1 MFQPLGVHLL
11 IEDYFEIFRQTV
23 QFRTVCFRSYQ
34 SEPVPCRRFRQS
46 LHQIPDVSSE
56 SEIIPM
62 ANVNGNVQ
70 RQGYTLVVAS
80 FQA

>member
-1 MFQPLGVHLL
+1 MFQLLGVHFL
-11 IEDYFEIFRQTV
+11 IEDYFEILRQTV
-23 QFRTVCFRSYQ
+23 QFSTVCFRSNQ
-34 SEPVPCRRFRQS
+34 SEPVACRRFRQS
-46 LHQIPDVSSE
+46 LHQIPDVRFE

-70 RQGYTLVVAS
+70 RQSYTLAVAS